1 MQKEYFTSRWGIVLA
16 SLGMAVGT
24 GNVWRFPRIAA
35 QNGGGAFLIPWLL
48 ALFLW
53 SIPILLMEYTLGKNM
68 RKGPVGAIGKLAGK
82 KYNWMGGFVAVCTM
96 FIMFYYSVV
105 MGWCIKYFL
114 SSMSGKIFSS
124 NTFEYWDNFT
134 GSYQPVIFH
143 FVSILIGSLI
153 VFKGIVK
160 GIEKVNKFLIPAL
173 FIMLIASA
181 IKALTLE
188 GSYKG
193 LNFLF
198 NPDWVQLKN
207 YKVWLEGLSQSA
219 WSTGAGWG
227 LILTY
232 AVYMKKKEELTL
244 NTFTVGLGNNIASLI
259 AGITVLCTVFAVLP
273 ETKALEVVGSSNEGL
288 TFMWIPELFKMTFAG
303 GFFASIFF
311 LLLTF
316 AALSSL
322 IAMIELSTRVFM
334 DIGLERKNSVI
345 IVGILGFV
353 MGIPSA
359 ISLGFFQNQDWVW
372 GVGLL
377 LSGIF
382 IVSAVIKYG
391 VTDFR
396 ENLINSHDPVI
407 KTGRWFDKIVKY
419 IIPVEFAAL
428 VIWWF
433 YQSIASFDREGWWN
447 PFHTYSVATCIFQ
460 WGLIIII
467 LLILNKFITDR
478 VFRKD

>member
-35 QNGGGAFLIPWLL
+35 QNGGGAFLIPWIL

-53 SIPILLMEYTLGKNM
+53 SIPILMMEYTLGKNM
-68 RKGPVGAIGKLAGK
+68 RKGPIGAIGKLAGK

-114 SSMSGKIFSS
+114 SAMSGKIFSS

-134 GSYQPVIFH
+134 KSYQPVIFH
-143 FVSILIGSLI
+143 FISILIGSII

-173 FIMLIASA
+173 FIMLIISA
-181 IKALTLE
+181 IKALTLD

-198 NPDWVQLKN
+198 NPDWEQLKN

-232 AVYMKKKEELTL
+232 AVYMKKKEEITL

-273 ETKALEVVGSSNEGL
+273 EAKALEVVSTSNEGL

-322 IAMIELSTRVFM
+322 IAMIELSTRVFI
-334 DIGLERKNSVI
+334 DIGLERKNGVI
-345 IVGILGFV
+345 IVGILGFI

-391 VTDFR
+391 VSDFR
-396 ENLINSHDPVI
+396 ENLINSDYSIV
-407 KTGRWFDKIVKY
+407 KTGKWFDKIVKY

-433 YQSIASFDREGWWN
+433 YQSIVSFDSEGWWN

-467 LLILNKFITDR
+467 LLILNKFITER